1 MTKETEPVMPRK
13 ARLDAPGTLHHVII
27 RGIEKRKIV
36 DNDKDRSE
44 FVDRMGR
51 LSIDLNTP
59 IYAWSLMTNHAHILL
74 KSGPAGLPNFMRK
87 LLTGYAINY
96 NKRHRR
102 HGHLFQNRYKSIVC
116 EEDAYF
122 KQLVS
127 YIHLNPLRA
136 GLVETLF
143 KLDWYRWCGHSVIM
157 GRRKNPWQD
166 CGYVLGWFGST
177 EKEAKQHYRE
187 FVKTGVAIGRQPQI
201 VGGGLIRSLGGWA
214 QVKAIRRIDEKEASD
229 ERILG
234 SGQFVERIIREVDLS
249 QKYRY
254 SDLERKEKAIDTIK
268 TECKRQGVSVD
279 ALQAGSRRRPVAKIR
294 SELASV
300 LVDEFGL
307 TLAEVARLLGVTTS
321 AVNRAINRIKQKK

>member
-1 MTKETEPVMPRK
+1 MPRK